1 MAGILIRMKLRI
13 FRNSMTSGRA
23 AWMVIGG
30 IVGVLFAGGTIT
42 VAFGALDTPGL
53 TADLLATTYLLWALG
68 WMVGPLWSGAPVLRI
83 EQFTL
88 LPLERRRLA
97 LGLLTA
103 AFVSLTAVVTALSFL
118 SLVVYGI
125 RTGPA
130 PALISIPA
138 AAAQLVFVVLLS
150 RVTHALFGAVAG
162 SRVGATITGVLFA
175 AMLVLTQSG
184 WMLIVAVAYSRV
196 LESGFSDFVS
206 TAVRVLPSGWGVSAV
221 DAAGRGD
228 WGQSLC
234 ALAGLLALCAL
245 LLLVWSRALDNP
257 RHGRA
262 VIRGSTCRTTPARG
276 VYAGTTGAV
285 LRKELWTWLRDPQ
298 RVTTAVSAV
307 VWALGTALLPLTFGT
322 KALLP
327 WAGPALPLMAL
338 VCAFNLHSQDGTSLW
353 LTLTTGSERADIR
366 GRQLA
371 YLLVFGPL
379 TLAVS
384 IALTAYSGNTWSWAW
399 VAALVPAMLGGTVGL
414 MAYASVTALTPGP
427 DAHKRPGNPL
437 ERADTTG
444 PSNVLFWVGLIPAVP
459 AAAVVALGTTLDSAS
474 LRWLGAPVGIATGI
488 LLTRWLGIV
497 AARQLA
503 VKGPELLF
511 LMRTG
516 RAANPGVGVR
526 AKPELTKR
534 EEGTVILCWI
544 LGSVALFPQG
554 MLPLFFLLG
563 GEKAKVWF
571 LALYLP
577 RPWSW
582 FCAAI
587 MIAIG
592 LLLYSKAIRLSFGR
606 AGSTRSPAA
615 KKDGETTE
623 PPGSDHKER
632 ASV

>member
-1 MAGILIRMKLRI
+1 MAGILIRMKLQVI
-13 FRNSMTSGRA
+13 RNSMTSGKA
-23 AWMVIGG
+23 AWMIIGG
-30 IVGVLFAGGTIT
+30 VFGVLFAGGTIT
-42 VAFGALDTPGL
+42 VAFGGLDTPGL
-53 TADLLATTYLLWALG
+53 TADLLATTYLLWTLG
-68 WMVGPLWSGAPVLRI
+68 WMVGPLWSGAPSLRI
-83 EQFTL
+83 EHFTL

-103 AFVSLTAVVTALSFL
+103 AFVGITTVVTALAFL

-125 RTGPA
+125 RTGFA
-130 PALISIPA
+130 PALVAVPA

-162 SRVGATITGVLFA
+162 SRIGAAITGVLFA
-175 AMLVLTQSG
+175 AMLVITQSG

-206 TAVRVLPSGWGVSAV
+206 AAVRILPSGWGVTAV

-228 WGQSLC
+228 WGQALG

-245 LLLVWSRALDNP
+245 LLLIWSRALDNP
-257 RHGRA
+257 RHDRA
-262 VIRGSTCRTTPARG
+262 VIRGSARRAAPTRG
-276 VYAGTTGAV
+276 AYTGTTGAV
-285 LRKELWTWLRDPQ
+285 FRKELRTWLRDPQ
-298 RVTTAVSAV
+298 RVTTAVTAV
-307 VWALGTALLPLTFGT
+307 VWALGTALLPLTFGAT
-322 KALLP
+322 ELLP

-338 VCAFNLHSQDGTSLW
+338 VTAFNLYSQDGTSLW

-366 GRQLA
+366 GRQWA

-384 IALTAYSGNTWSWAW
+384 LACTAYSGYTWTWPW
-399 VAALVPAMLGGTVGL
+399 VAALVPAMLGGSVGL
-414 MAYASVTALTPGP
+414 MSYASVTALTPGP

-437 ERADTTG
+437 ERADTVG
-444 PSNVLFWVGLIPAVP
+444 PSNVLFWVGLVPAVP
-459 AAAVVALGTTLDSAS
+459 AGAVVALGTTFDNAA
-474 LRWLGAPVGIATGI
+474 LRWLGAPVGIVTGI
-488 LLTRWLGIV
+488 LLVRWLGAV

-503 VKGPELLF
+503 AKGPELLF

-516 RAANPGVGVR
+516 RAESPGTR
-526 AKPELTKR
+526 AHAKPELTKR
-534 EEGTVILCWI
+534 QEGIMVLSWI
-544 LGSVALFPQG
+544 FGSIALFPQG
-554 MLPLFFLLG
+554 MIPLLFLLG
-563 GEKAKVWF
+563 GVEAKVWF

-587 MIAIG
+587 MIVIG
-592 LLLYSKAIRLSFGR
+592 LLLYSKAIQLSFGR
-606 AGSTRSPAA
+606 SKRSRTPEEGNDAEA
-615 KKDGETTE
+615 VE
-623 PPGSDHKER
+623 PSGSDHKER